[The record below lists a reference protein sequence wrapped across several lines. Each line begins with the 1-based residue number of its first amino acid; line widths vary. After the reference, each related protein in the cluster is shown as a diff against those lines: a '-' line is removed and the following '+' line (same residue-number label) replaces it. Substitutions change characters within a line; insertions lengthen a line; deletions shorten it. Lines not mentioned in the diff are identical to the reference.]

1 MMQRYSFVWFTF
13 KVYNDL
19 KFNMLSNPTSGDSV
33 IWSWESRNPT
43 DGGRLA
49 QVIDS
54 SVAVEFDVK
63 FGARGA
69 REGAGAGGL
78 VERSGRAKAGG
89 KARGRAEGK
98 ARERGGAPGERGEA
112 GKVPGERREKGD
124 GSGKGRGMGSGGRG
138 RRPEMAGRRAG
149 GEAGENVRGEG
160 GGEGGKEAGEGPGEG
175 LGAR

>member
-1 MMQRYSFVWFTF
+1 MMQRYIFVWFTF

-19 KFNMLSNPTSGDSV
+19 NFNMLSNPTSGDSV

-43 DGGRLA
+43 DRGRLA

-98 ARERGGAPGERGEA
+98 ARERGGRQGRGERPERCR
-112 GKVPGERREKGD
+112 GKDGRKGMAREK
-124 GSGKGRGMGSGGRG
+124 
-138 RRPEMAGRRAG
+138 AG
-149 GEAGENVRGEG
+149 GWARGGEG
-160 GGEGGKEAGEGPGEG
+160 GGRKWLEDG
-175 LGAR
+175 LGERPGKM

>member
-19 KFNMLSNPTSGDSV
+19 NFNMLSNPTSGDSV

-43 DGGRLA
+43 DRGRLA

-98 ARERGGAPGERGEA
+98 ARERGGRQGRGERPERGRGKDGRKGMAREKAGGRARGEREEA
-112 GKVPGERREKGD
+112 GNGWKTGW
-124 GSGKGRGMGSGGRG
+124 GRG
-138 RRPEMAGRRAG
+138 RGKC
-149 GEAGENVRGEG
+149 EG
-160 GGEGGKEAGEGPGEG
+160 GGGG
-175 LGAR
+175 